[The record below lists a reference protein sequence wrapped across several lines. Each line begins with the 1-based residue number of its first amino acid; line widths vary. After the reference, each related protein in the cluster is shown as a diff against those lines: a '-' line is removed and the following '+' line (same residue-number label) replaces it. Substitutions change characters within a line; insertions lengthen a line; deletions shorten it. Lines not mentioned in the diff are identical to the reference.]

1 MLIPQRDF
9 AEVKVEVDHFVRHR
23 PDTSI
28 EMRVFSRG
36 EGYFVRLWL
45 VQPIYILEMPDH
57 KDYFLTGRKS
67 PRFYRGQLDKQL
79 VNRDASRSCHQF
91 HERHLITICLQ
102 NKDLSMIVK
111 LLHINN

>member
-1 MLIPQRDF
+1 MLIPFGVF
-9 AEVKVEVDHFVRHR
+9 ADVKVEVDHFVRHCSYY
-23 PDTSI
+23 SI
-28 EMRVFSRG
+28 QMGVFSRG
-36 EGYFVRLWL
+36 EGYLVRLWL
-45 VQPIYILEMPDH
+45 VQAIHIWEMPDRE
-57 KDYFLTGRKS
+57 DQVLRGWES